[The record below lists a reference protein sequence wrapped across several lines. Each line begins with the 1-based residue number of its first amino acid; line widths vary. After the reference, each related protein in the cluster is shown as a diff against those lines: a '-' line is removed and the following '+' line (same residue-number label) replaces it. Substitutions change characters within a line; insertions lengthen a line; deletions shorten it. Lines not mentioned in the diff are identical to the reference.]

1 MKLHDAQLRRAAV
14 LAMQQKM
21 NRLPQPAQCAEY
33 VLSPQAELQMQ
44 VLLSQARQH
53 CVPPARIHFGW
64 QYYAKRSAAA
74 LLLGMLLTG
83 IAAPELVQA
92 AYQRLIEAV
101 ETVFDAYTQY
111 RYTSHATADTTFVPL
126 TLHDLPEGMQEV
138 EREEHETS
146 VDITYIDE
154 NGSYFNIYS
163 GLVTKESDI
172 IYGVDTEN
180 AKQESVWIQNE
191 EVTFIYKENRIQFIW
206 LHDIYQIT
214 GQTNLSKKEAIRILE
229 QVTYM

>member
-1 MKLHDAQLRRAAV
+1 MKLHDAQLRRAAI
-14 LAMQQKM
+14 LAMHQKI
-21 NRLPQPAQCAEY
+21 NRLPEPAQCAEY
-33 VLSPQAELQMQ
+33 VLSPQAERQIQ
-44 VLLSQARQH
+44 ALLLQARQH

-64 QYYAKRSAAA
+64 QYYTKRGAAV
-74 LLLGMLLTG
+74 LLLGALLTG
-83 IAAPELVQA
+83 ITAPDLVQA
-92 AYQRLIEAV
+92 AYQRLIDAV

-111 RYTSHATADTTFVPL
+111 RYTSHAAADTAFVPL
-126 TLHDLPEGMQEV
+126 TLQYLPEGMQEV
-138 EREEHETS
+138 EREERETS

-154 NGSYFNIYS
+154 NGLYFNIYS

-191 EVTFIYKENRIQFIW
+191 EVIFIYKENRIQFIW

-214 GQTNLSKKEAIRILE
+214 GQTNLSKKETTHILE
-229 QVTYM
+229 QVI

>member
-111 RYTSHATADTTFVPL
+111 HYTSHVTADTTFVPL
-126 TLHDLPEGMQEV
+126 TLHYLPEGMQETRR
-138 EREEHETS
+138 RETKTS
-146 VDITYIDE
+146 IHLLYEQNNTY
-154 NGSYFNIYS
+154 FIYNQKM
-163 GLVTKESDI
+163 LTSDHKMT
-172 IYGVDTEN
+172 YGVDTED
-180 AKQESVWIQNE
+180 AEVEVIYIDTE
-191 EVTFIYKENRIQFIW
+191 EVYLIHKDGKINYIW
-206 LHDIYQIT
+206 LHNNYHIS
-214 GQTNLSKKEAIRILE
+214 GRSNLSREELLKILQQIE
-229 QVTYM
+229 